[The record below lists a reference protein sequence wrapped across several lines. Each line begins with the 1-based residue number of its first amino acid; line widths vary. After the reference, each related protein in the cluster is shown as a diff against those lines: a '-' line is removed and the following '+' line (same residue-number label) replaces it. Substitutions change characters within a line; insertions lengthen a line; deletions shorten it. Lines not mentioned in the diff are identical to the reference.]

1 MTPIVRF
8 PWSREVC
15 CAIVSMPRASP
26 DTMGILFWAR
36 IVAMSRATPCAVG
49 DGVRVLMIA
58 LLVVALPVDH
68 WRVVVDPAQLGRIL
82 VAEQG
87 IDVDTVSEKIVNII
101 RGLLEFLF
109 MGVTE

>member
-1 MTPIVRF
+1 
-8 PWSREVC
+8 
-15 CAIVSMPRASP
+15 
-26 DTMGILFWAR
+26 
-36 IVAMSRATPCAVG
+36 
-49 DGVRVLMIA
+49 MIA

-101 RGLLEFLF
+101 RGLLEFLPIETGGWLMISASIWPCCKSF
-109 MGVTE
+109 RRFQARPYCIRIWMRGWALRNATSVFGITV